1 MRAILRTGRIEM
13 RTAELLDAACSIG
26 YAMLKNGAEISRVE
40 DTARRICT
48 AYGAEDMNVFA
59 LSSTIIITLTVGGET
74 LTQTKRVGTIS
85 TNLGRVKLLN
95 DLSREICAGL
105 PGYDEIKAK
114 IDKCAAAPT
123 YPPAMSVFAYALISG
138 AFAFFF
144 GGGVRECIAA
154 TAAGILVRL
163 VMLLLDRLGAAQ
175 VIETAASSV
184 AASATY
190 LAAQFMPL
198 ATDTV
203 LISVLMNL
211 VPGVALVN
219 SIRDFAA
226 TDFMS
231 GSARIVEALFCT
243 AAIAAGVAVS
253 LLWR

>member
-1 MRAILRTGRIEM
+1 MKTI
-13 RTAELLDAACSIG
+13 ELLDATCSIG

-40 DTARRICT
+40 DTVRRICA
-48 AYGAEDMNVFA
+48 AYGAEDVNVFA
-59 LSSTIIITLTVGGET
+59 ISATVIITVTYDGET
-74 LTQTKRVGTIS
+74 LTQTKRVGQIA

-95 DLSREICAGL
+95 DLSRRICAQL
-105 PGYDEIKAK
+105 PGYEEINASVEE
-114 IDKCAAAPT
+114 CSSAPV
-123 YPPAMSVFAYALISG
+123 YPNWMSVFAYALISG

-144 GGGVRECIAA
+144 GGGAKECAAA
-154 TAAGILVRL
+154 TAAGVLTRL
-163 VMLLLDRLGAAQ
+163 VMLFLDRLGAAQ
-175 VIETAASSV
+175 VIETAAGSSV
-184 AASATY
+184 AASVTY
-190 LAAQFMPL
+190 IAAQLMPPL